1 MKCFCVLIVE
11 PVTTNLLCPLIAADG
26 YFFCL
31 ETKEAKIQVTS
42 RLLLF
47 ARAIALQRRAA
58 PQASYI
64 LPGCALGLCFCK
76 I

>member
-1 MKCFCVLIVE
+1 MKCFCVLSVE
-11 PVTTNLLCPLIAADG
+11 PVTTNLLRPLIAADG

-42 RLLLF
+42 RLLLC
-47 ARAIALQRRAA
+47 RTGPSLQSRVA
-58 PQASYI
+58 PQAAY
-64 LPGCALGLCFCK
+64 LLRLRALCLRFCK